1 VTRAV
6 LLTVAYDG
14 ASFSGFARQPNART
28 VAGELDGAVRAI
40 DPRASPVRGA
50 SRTDAGVHALGQPVA
65 FDFERDIEPRGW
77 ALAVNSHLPSEIS
90 VTRAARV
97 APGFDPRHHAVRKTY
112 RYVVHQSPLRDPF
125 LAQRAWRVSERL
137 NQPLMQQEA
146 LTLIGVHDFCAFR
159 AAADEREDT
168 VRNIVR
174 AEVRTTGGD
183 ARRLEIEIEGDRFL
197 YRMVR
202 IISGTLVDVGRGR
215 LSPGAVARALK
226 SGSREDLGMT
236 APAEGLYLDHV
247 VLDDYGHDAWPGTI

>member
-1 VTRAV
+1 V

-14 ASFSGFARQPNART
+14 AMFSGFARQPNART
-28 VAGELDGAVRAI
+28 IAGEIDGAVHAV
-40 DPRASPVRGA
+40 DPRASQVRGA

-65 FDFERDIEPRGW
+65 FDAARDIEPRGW
-77 ALAVNSHLPSEIS
+77 ALAINSHLPNEIS

-97 APGFDPRHHAVRKTY
+97 TTGFDPRRHALRKTY
-112 RYVVHQSPLRDPF
+112 RYVVLESQLRDPF

-137 NQPLMQQEA
+137 NQPLMQEEA
-146 LTLIGVHDFCAFR
+146 MALIGTHDFRAFR

-168 VRNIVR
+168 VRSIVR

-215 LSPGAVARALK
+215 LSPGAIARALAN
-226 SGSREDLGMT
+226 GSREDLGMT
-236 APAEGLYLDHV
+236 APPEGLYLDHV
-247 VLDDYGHDAWPGTI
+247 VLDDYGHDSWP

>member
-1 VTRAV
+1 MGGAV

-14 ASFSGFARQPNART
+14 ATFSGFARQPNART
-28 VAGELDGAVRAI
+28 IAGELDGAVRAI
-40 DPRASPVRGA
+40 DARATPVRGA

-65 FDFERDIEPRGW
+65 FDSERDIEPRSW
-77 ALAVNSHLPSEIS
+77 ALAINSHLPSEIS
-90 VTRAARV
+90 VKRAARV
-97 APGFDPRHHAVRKTY
+97 EWGYDPRHHAVRKTY

-125 LAQRAWRVSERL
+125 LARRAWRVSERL
-137 NQPLMQQEA
+137 NQPLMRAEA
-146 LTLIGVHDFCAFR
+146 LALLGVHDFRAFR

-174 AEVRTTGGD
+174 AEVRTAGGD
-183 ARRLEIEIEGDRFL
+183 AERLEIEIEGDRFL

-215 LSPGAVARALK
+215 LSPGAIARALA

-236 APAEGLYLDHV
+236 APPEGLYLDHV
-247 VLDDYGHDAWPGTI
+247 VLDDYGHDAWP